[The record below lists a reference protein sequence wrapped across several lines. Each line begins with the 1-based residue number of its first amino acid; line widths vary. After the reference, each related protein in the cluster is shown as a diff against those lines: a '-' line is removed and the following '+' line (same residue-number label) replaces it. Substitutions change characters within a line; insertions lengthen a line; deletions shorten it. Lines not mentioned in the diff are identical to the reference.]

1 MVLLRW
7 CKVESFVFLIRSFAN
22 TRLVICKRR
31 KNMVLK
37 QLSEN
42 KDLKKALKIIWLLSG
57 FISIVILFTVLFVH
71 PNFVFQNISTCEY
84 KLLNKECFLCG
95 TTRAFYKIKEFNIRK
110 AYELNKFSPVLFSM
124 MIKNILII
132 TINYKNNFKNL

>member
-1 MVLLRW
+1 MNRGFLR
-7 CKVESFVFLIRSFAN
+7 KYS
-22 TRLVICKRR
+22 TVICKRR

-124 MIKNILII
+124 MITNILII